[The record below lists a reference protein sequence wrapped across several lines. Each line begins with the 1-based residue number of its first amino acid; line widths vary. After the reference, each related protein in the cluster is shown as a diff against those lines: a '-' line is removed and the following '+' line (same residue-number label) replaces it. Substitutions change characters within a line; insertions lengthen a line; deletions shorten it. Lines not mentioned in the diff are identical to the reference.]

1 MPGRPL
7 ALTPVCHQN
16 GHPHSRHKAHLT
28 ETSWTWRSL
37 VRNVRTAPSVPAV
50 SDGRPALPQGEQSS
64 PARWGGA
71 QACNFN
77 SGAQV
82 GSAPLLFLPRLM
94 AVPRRGGQSGFT
106 EPRCTA
112 GPAPPGRLPERVVG
126 RPLPSPTSSRDVDTA
141 HMWPP
146 ENHSPSCPVTR
157 PCGWGFETIPLSSFP
172 EPYPP
177 MCSLV
182 FQPAGVRG
190 EAEPAHT
197 CVLWACV

>member
-1 MPGRPL
+1 MLMPGHPL

-16 GHPHSRHKAHLT
+16 GHPRGRQEAHLT

-37 VRNVRTAPSVPAV
+37 VRSARTAPSVPTV
-50 SDGRPALPQGEQSS
+50 SDGRPALPQGDRAAWPGLSFQFWVTGWVSTPFV
-64 PARWGGA
+64 PAKAHGCA
-71 QACNFN
+71 QTC
-77 SGAQV
+77 
-82 GSAPLLFLPRLM
+82 
-94 AVPRRGGQSGFT
+94 GGQSGFA

-112 GPAPPGRLPERVVG
+112 FPETPGRLPERVVG
-126 RPLPSPTSSRDVDTA
+126 RPLPSPASSRDADTA
-141 HMWPP
+141 YVWPP

-157 PCGWGFETIPLSSFP
+157 PCGWGFETIPPSSFP
-172 EPYPP
+172 KPYPL

-190 EAEPAHT
+190 EAVHAHT